1 MTMSLSQ
8 RVPPGPMTVGEFRT
22 WSSNDDRRYELVNG
36 QPVAMA
42 PPSWSHS
49 ILAARMVGLV
59 LQALAGQRHCRVGT
73 EAGIA
78 LPGHDRDFFQA
89 DLAVRCRDGEDAGEP
104 MPRLIVEVLS
114 PGTEMHDRQVKV
126 PLYRTIPT
134 LQEICLVSQARPLIE
149 VLRRGP
155 GDAWLS
161 LLFLGAEA
169 TLQLDSI
176 GLQAPLADVYAD
188 IEFPEDDA
196 RATG

>member
-1 MTMSLSQ
+1 MSLSQ

-49 ILAARMVGLV
+49 LLLITLGALIR
-59 LQALAGQRHCRVGT
+59 QAITTGNRNCRVGG
-73 EAGIA
+73 EAGVT
-78 LPGHDRDFFQA
+78 LPGRNRDFFQA
-89 DLAVRCRDGEDAGEP
+89 DLLVRSGDSGSDVESE
-104 MPRLIVEVLS
+104 PRLIVEVLS